1 MSNMVNYDKIASGLN
16 SHYTEKAKKRMAEKA
31 ELQFNRS
38 AEAYDQAIKSKDGKV
53 ISKVVDALIS
63 QRNELYNKIFQT
75 GGNDADI
82 AEYKELTAKL
92 EKLQI
97 HVEQLHSEGEI

>member
-1 MSNMVNYDKIASGLN
+1 MDKYSKIASGLDM
-16 SHYTEKAKKRMAEKA
+16 HYTEKAKKRMAEKA
-31 ELQFNRS
+31 ELNFNRS
-38 AEAYDQAIKSKDGKV
+38 VEAYESALKSKDGKV

-97 HVEQLHSEGEI
+97 RVAQLHSEGEI